1 MTGTSNDQLVESA
14 VASLEAGDFERARES
29 SLLGL
34 AERPDDPVLLHVA
47 GRASAELGLDDAV
60 GYLEAAAAA
69 DPSNVRTW
77 RDLGDALAGLG
88 RIDPAR
94 EAFRRAV
101 ELAPD
106 DPQALLDVGLAS
118 LGAGRTG
125 DAVAYLKQA
134 TQLDPTSVNAYR
146 GLLEIHRRDGKLGEA
161 LTVAMRVEERLPDDP
176 IATLDVAEL
185 CLALG
190 RGDQSAAAFQRLR
203 ALDDDPEH
211 EVYAYHGLIE
221 VEIQRGHLAQGS
233 RPGGRR
239 DARSTGSGAPQTCS
253 RSSSPRSSASKIVP
267 ARPGRRSMPSSAR
280 RVRSTGAFTRRP
292 LLPDVAA
299 PPRETAQVEWTKCPS
314 CDAFVYHKRLRRN
327 LGVCPE
333 CNFHFRLPVRQRLA
347 AAPRRW
353 QLRRA
358 ER

>member
-1 MTGTSNDQLVESA
+1 MTGTSNDQLAESA

-29 SLLGL
+29 ALLGL
-34 AERPDDPVLLHVA
+34 AERPDDPVLLRVA

-69 DPSNVRTW
+69 DPGNVQTW

-106 DPQALLDVGLAS
+106 NPQALLDVGLAS

-134 TQLDPTSVNAYR
+134 TQLDPTSVSAYR

-161 LTVAMRVEERLPDDP
+161 LTAAMRVEERLPDDP
-176 IATLDVAEL
+176 LATLDVAEL
-185 CLALG
+185 CLGLG

-203 ALDDDPEH
+203 ANDEDPEH

-221 VEIQRGHLAQGS
+221 VEIQRGHLRRALDLAVDATKIDRLGRTTDVLAFVVGQVFGEQD
-233 RPGGRR
+233 RPGPSREEIDAVLGASRTEHRR
-239 DARSTGSGAPQTCS
+239 LHAEA
-253 RSSSPRSSASKIVP
+253 
-267 ARPGRRSMPSSAR
+267 
-280 RVRSTGAFTRRP
+280 
-292 LLPDVAA
+292 LVA
-299 PPRETAQVEWTKCPS
+299 
-314 CDAFVYHKRLRRN
+314 
-327 LGVCPE
+327 
-333 CNFHFRLPVRQRLA
+333 
-347 AAPRRW
+347 
-353 QLRRA
+353 
-358 ER
+358 